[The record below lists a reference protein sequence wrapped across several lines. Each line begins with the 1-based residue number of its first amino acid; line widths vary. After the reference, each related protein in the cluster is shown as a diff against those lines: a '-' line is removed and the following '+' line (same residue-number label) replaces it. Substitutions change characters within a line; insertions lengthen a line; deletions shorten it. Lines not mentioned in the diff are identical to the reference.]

1 MDISIHSKYKVKE
14 VRDLTDS
21 TYVVRMNR
29 YGMEFQAGQNLNL
42 GLAGDTEKRDYSI
55 YSGVN
60 DDYLEILVKEVDDGL
75 VSKQLK
81 RLNPGDQLEIDG
93 PFGFF
98 ILKDKDI
105 ESKKFLFIAS
115 GTGIAPFHSIMRSHQ
130 GLDFKLI
137 HGVRFSEEAYEKT
150 DYPSGRYISCVS
162 KDKKGDF
169 SGRVTDYIRQNP
181 IDKDTL
187 CYLCGNVNMIYDVFD
202 ILKEQGVPSENLHA
216 EVYF

>member
-1 MDISIHSKYKVKE
+1 MDISIHSKYTVKE
-14 VRDLTDS
+14 VRNLTGS

-29 YGMEFQAGQNLNL
+29 YGMEFLAGQNLNL
-42 GLAGDTEKRDYSI
+42 GLAGGTEKRDYSI

-60 DDYLEILVKEVDDGL
+60 DDYLEILVKEVQEGL

-81 RLNPGDQLEIDG
+81 RLKPGDQLEVDG

-98 ILKDKDI
+98 TLKEEDI
-105 ESKKFLFIAS
+105 SSKKFLFIAS
-115 GTGIAPFHSIMRSHQ
+115 GTGIAPFHSLMRSHP
-130 GLDFKLI
+130 GLNFKLI
-137 HGVRFSEEAYEKT
+137 HGIRHANEAYERT
-150 DYPSGRYISCVS
+150 HYPAGRYISCAS
-162 KDKKGDF
+162 QDKKGDF
-169 SGRVTDYIRQNP
+169 HGRVTDYIRQNP
-181 IDKDTL
+181 VGKDTL

>member
-1 MDISIHSKYKVKE
+1 MDISIHSKYKVQDI
-14 VRDLTDS
+14 RNLTDS

-60 DDYLEILVKEVDDGL
+60 DDYLEILVKEVDNGL

-81 RLNPGDQLEIDG
+81 QLNAGDQLEVDG

-98 ILKDKDI
+98 TLKEKDI
-105 ESKKFLFIAS
+105 DSKKFLFIAS
-115 GTGIAPFHSIMRSHQ
+115 GTGIAPFHSIMRSFP
-130 GLDFKLI
+130 GIDFKLI
-137 HGVRFSEEAYEKT
+137 HGIRHTEEAYERT
-150 DYPSGRYISCVS
+150 HYPSGRYISCVS
-162 KDKKGDF
+162 QDDKGDF
-169 SGRVTDYIRQNP
+169 KGRVTEYIRQHP

-202 ILKEQGVPSENLHA
+202 VLKEQSVPSENLHA